1 MKSTKSHII
10 CIKEKKLVKQ
20 YNNIMHSIKLQN
32 RMDTIFLNS
41 ENSKLSNPH
50 RLLLSLSDKIVLKR
64 KDRYVAPSNLSIY
77 YTWKN
82 RKKYNLY
89 TKRIQ
94 QYITIYKKN
103 NFNQL
108 PRGMKDLNYQTYHSL
123 Y

>member
-1 MKSTKSHII
+1 
-10 CIKEKKLVKQ
+10 
-20 YNNIMHSIKLQN
+20 MHSIKLQN

-50 RLLLSLSDKIVLKR
+50 RLLLSLSDKIDLKR

-108 PRGMKDLNYQTYHSL
+108 PRGMKDLNYQTDHIVY
-123 Y
+123 

>member
-1 MKSTKSHII
+1 
-10 CIKEKKLVKQ
+10 
-20 YNNIMHSIKLQN
+20 MHSIKLQN
-32 RMDTIFLNS
+32 RTDTIFLNS

-50 RLLLSLSDKIVLKR
+50 RLLLSLSDKIDLKR

-108 PRGMKDLNYQTYHSL
+108 PRGMKDLNYQTDHIVY
-123 Y
+123 

>member
-1 MKSTKSHII
+1 
-10 CIKEKKLVKQ
+10 
-20 YNNIMHSIKLQN
+20 MHSIKLQN

-41 ENSKLSNPH
+41 ENSKLSNPD
-50 RLLLSLSDKIVLKR
+50 RLLLSLSDKIDLKR

-94 QYITIYKKN
+94 
-103 NFNQL
+103 
-108 PRGMKDLNYQTYHSL
+108 
-123 Y
+123 